1 MLYYL
6 IEIDAKRCFPHC
18 DFLPFALIPLGITAK
33 ERAKKKNKN
42 FIMIS
47 PSFFESSFLFE
58 KQCRI
63 RGTPQDNRLTFNK
76 VAF

>member
-1 MLYYL
+1 MLYDL
-6 IEIDAKRCFPHC
+6 IEIDARRRFPHC
-18 DFLPFALIPLGITAK
+18 DLLPFALIPLGITAK

-47 PSFFESSFLFE
+47 PSFFEISFLFE

-63 RGTPQDNRLTFNK
+63 RGTPQDNRLTFNR